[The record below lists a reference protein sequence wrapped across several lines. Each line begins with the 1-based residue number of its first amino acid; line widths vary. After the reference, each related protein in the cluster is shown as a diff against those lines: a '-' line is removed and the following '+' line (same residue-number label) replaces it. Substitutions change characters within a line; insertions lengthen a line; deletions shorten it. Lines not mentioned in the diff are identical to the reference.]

1 MFRYLFTA
9 FSIDEIIP
17 KMVIKRFDRK
27 VYNPLKHA
35 RNINSLKISRNV
47 KHSFSGT
54 TNKSTFDS
62 LVFFS
67 I

>member
-1 MFRYLFTA
+1 
-9 FSIDEIIP
+9 
-17 KMVIKRFDRK
+17 MVIKRFDWK

-47 KHSFSGT
+47 KHSFNGT